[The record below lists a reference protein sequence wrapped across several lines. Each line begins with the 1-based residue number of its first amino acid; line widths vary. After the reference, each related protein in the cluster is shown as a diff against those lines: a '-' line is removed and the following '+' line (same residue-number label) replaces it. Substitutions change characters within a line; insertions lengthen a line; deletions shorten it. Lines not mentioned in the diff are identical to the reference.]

1 MSQNITSIAQALDSV
16 KARYEKDE
24 KLRKTLKDYKDPIEL
39 TFLANNTKAMINV
52 KGDQG
57 IEVKQGGD
65 DSAPV
70 KIHFESEQTMLDL
83 LNKKLGAVAGY
94 SSGKIKV
101 VSGSTGKLLKLRKL
115 LF

>member
-1 MSQNITSIAQALDSV
+1 MSQEITSIAQALEVV
-16 KARYEKDE
+16 KARYENDE
-24 KLRKTLKDYKDPIEL
+24 KIRKTLKDYKDPIEL
-39 TFLANNTKAMINV
+39 TFLATNTKALINV

-57 IEVKQGGD
+57 IEVKQSGD

-70 KIHFESEQTMLDL
+70 KIHFEAEQTMLDL

-101 VSGSTGKLLKLRKL
+101 ASGVIKNLIKLRKL